1 MYSCRFQK
9 GHCYLGDK
17 CTFAHGQKECSHWI
31 TLYQRQV
38 QHLAQLRREG
48 LLTES
53 FSEMV
58 RRRIKHEGQHHV
70 VSENL
75 FLEWFFHHLSYH
87 YIPPIFFGSFQGIWF
102 PTPSREEGTIRNAW
116 EEPRAG
122 QSRDGAANQI
132 SSYNRTADGGHV
144 QDCCMRAMAPS
155 RQNGLSLSTAAV
167 SNFYF

>member
-31 TLYQRQV
+31 TLYRHQV

-58 RRRIKHEGQHHV
+58 RRRIRHEGQHHV

-75 FLEWFFHHLSYH
+75 FLQWFFHHLSYH
-87 YIPPIFFGSFQGIWF
+87 YIPPILRGFSF
-102 PTPSREEGTIRNAW
+102 PHR
-116 EEPRAG
+116 RARSARYETRG
-122 QSRDGAANQI
+122 KNHAQASHATAQQTRYPHITEQLMVVTF
-132 SSYNRTADGGHV
+132 RTVDQPNIDHHYYILK
-144 QDCCMRAMAPS
+144 RF
-155 RQNGLSLSTAAV
+155 N
-167 SNFYF
+167 